1 MSSAAALA
9 LTPEDETELQAEF
22 VKEIAKQLRAID
34 TYDTYQGW
42 SDAKVLD
49 PLILTKERK
58 REIPIIGDPDDMT
71 IARVKAFYNSVA
83 SLIEKRTK
91 LMAVPVVNLTHEGFG
106 RAFVIVGKLI
116 VVEKTLRDVHRYGFP
131 SFAKLNEEGS
141 KAIDKAVDLI
151 ESYKEVAEL

>member
-1 MSSAAALA
+1 MSSAALA
-9 LTPEDETELQAEF
+9 LTPEDESELQSEF
-22 VKEIAKQLRAID
+22 VKEIAKQIRAID

-58 REIPIIGDPDDMT
+58 REIPIIGDPDDIT
-71 IARVKAFYNSVA
+71 ISRVKAFYNAVS
-83 SLIEKRTK
+83 SLIEKKSK
-91 LMAVPVVNLTHEGFG
+91 LMAVPVVNLSHEGFG

-131 SFAKLNEEGS
+131 SFAKLNEEG
-141 KAIDKAVDLI
+141 DKAVANALELI
-151 ESYKEVAEL
+151 EAHAEVANL

>member
-1 MSSAAALA
+1 MSSAALA
-9 LTPEDETELQAEF
+9 IPPADESDLQADF

-58 REIPIIGDPDDMT
+58 REIPIIGDPDEIT
-71 IARVKAFYNSVA
+71 ISRVKAFYNSVA
-83 SLIEKRTK
+83 SLIERQSR

-116 VVEKTLRDVHRYGFP
+116 VVDKTLRDVHRFGFP

-141 KAIDKAVDLI
+141 KLVSRALELVEA
-151 ESYKEVAEL
+151 YPEVAKL

>member
-1 MSSAAALA
+1 MQNAALA
-9 LTPEDETELQAEF
+9 ITPDDESELQAEF

-58 REIPIIGDPDDMT
+58 REIPIVGDPDETT

-83 SLIEKRTK
+83 SLIERQTK

-116 VVEKTLRDVHRYGFP
+116 VVDKTLRDVHRFGFP
-131 SFAKLNEEGS
+131 SFAKLNEEGDKLVG
-141 KAIDKAVDLI
+141 KALELI
-151 ESYKEVAEL
+151 QAYEEVANL

>member
-1 MSSAAALA
+1 MSSAALA
-9 LTPEDETELQAEF
+9 ITPEDEVELQADF
-22 VKEIAKQLRAID
+22 VKEIAKQIRAID

-58 REIPIIGDPDDMT
+58 REIPIIGDPDDIT

-83 SLIEKRTK
+83 SLIEKKTK
-91 LMAVPVVNLTHEGFG
+91 LMAVPVINLTHEGFG

-116 VVEKTLRDVHRYGFP
+116 VVDKTLRDVHRYGFP
-131 SFAKLNEEGS
+131 SFAKLNEEG
-141 KAIDKAVDLI
+141 DKAVAKALELI
-151 ESYKEVAEL
+151 EAYPEVANL

>member
-1 MSSAAALA
+1 MSSVALA
-9 LTPEDETELQAEF
+9 ITPEDETELQAEF
-22 VKEIAKQLRAID
+22 VKEIAKQIRAID

-58 REIPIIGDPDDMT
+58 REIPIIGDPDDIT
-71 IARVKAFYNSVA
+71 IARVKAFYNAVS
-83 SLIEKRTK
+83 SLIEKKSK
-91 LMAVPVVNLTHEGFG
+91 LMAVPVVNLSHEGFG

-131 SFAKLNEEGS
+131 SFAKLNEEG
-141 KAIDKAVDLI
+141 DKAVAKALELI
-151 ESYKEVAEL
+151 EAHAEVANL

>member
-1 MSSAAALA
+1 MSSAALA
-9 LTPEDETELQAEF
+9 ITPEDETELQAEF

-58 REIPIIGDPDDMT
+58 REIPIIGDPDETT

-83 SLIEKRTK
+83 SLIERKTK
-91 LMAVPVVNLTHEGFG
+91 LMAVPVINLTHEGFG

-116 VVEKTLRDVHRYGFP
+116 VVDKTLRDVHRFGFP
-131 SFAKLNEEGS
+131 SFAKLNEDGDKLVS
-141 KAIDKAVDLI
+141 KAVELI
-151 ESYKEVAEL
+151 EAYEEVANL

>member
-1 MSSAAALA
+1 MSSAALA
-9 LTPEDETELQAEF
+9 ISPEDETELQAEF

-58 REIPIIGDPDDMT
+58 REIPIVGDPDETT
-71 IARVKAFYNSVA
+71 IARVKAFYNSIA
-83 SLIEKRTK
+83 SLIERKST
-91 LMAVPVVNLTHEGFG
+91 LMAVPVINLTHEGFG

-116 VVEKTLRDVHRYGFP
+116 VVDKTLRDVHRFGFP
-131 SFAKLNEEGS
+131 TFAKLNEEGDKMVA
-141 KAIDKAVDLI
+141 KALEMI
-151 ESYKEVAEL
+151 EAHAEVANL

>member
-1 MSSAAALA
+1 MSSVALA
-9 LTPEDETELQAEF
+9 LTPADETDLQTEF

-42 SDAKVLD
+42 TDAQVLD

-58 REIPIIGDPDDMT
+58 REIPIIGDPDEIT

-83 SLIEKRTK
+83 SLIERQTR
-91 LMAVPVVNLTHEGFG
+91 LMAVPVINLTHEGFG

-116 VVEKTLRDVHRYGFP
+116 VVDKTLRDVHRFGFP

-141 KAIDKAVDLI
+141 KLVARALELI
-151 ESYKEVAEL
+151 EAHAEVANL

>member
-1 MSSAAALA
+1 MSNAALA
-9 LTPEDETELQAEF
+9 IAPEDETDLQAEF

-42 SDAKVLD
+42 SDAQVLD

-58 REIPIIGDPDDMT
+58 REIPIIGDPDDVT
-71 IARVKAFYNSVA
+71 IARVKAFYNAVA
-83 SLIEKRTK
+83 SLIERKTK

-116 VVEKTLRDVHRYGFP
+116 VVDKTLRDVHRFGFP
-131 SFAKLNEEGS
+131 SFAKLNEEGEKMVG
-141 KAIDKAVDLI
+141 KALELIGAHEAVANL
-151 ESYKEVAEL
+151 

>member
-1 MSSAAALA
+1 MSNAALA
-9 LTPEDETELQAEF
+9 MSMADETELQAEF

-34 TYDTYQGW
+34 TYDAYQGW

-58 REIPIIGDPDDMT
+58 REIPIVGDPDETT

-83 SLIEKRTK
+83 SLIERKTK

-116 VVEKTLRDVHRYGFP
+116 VVDKTLRDVHRFGFP
-131 SFAKLNEEGS
+131 SFGKLNEEGDKMVG
-141 KAIDKAVDLI
+141 KALELIDAYAD
-151 ESYKEVAEL
+151 VANL

>member
-1 MSSAAALA
+1 MSSAALA
-9 LTPEDETELQAEF
+9 ITPADETDLQAEF

-42 SDAKVLD
+42 SDAQVLD

-58 REIPIIGDPDDMT
+58 REIPIIGDPDEIT

-83 SLIEKRTK
+83 SLIERQTR

-116 VVEKTLRDVHRYGFP
+116 VVDKTLRDVHRFGFP
-131 SFAKLNEEGS
+131 SFARLNEEGS
-141 KAIDKAVDLI
+141 RLVAGALELI
-151 ESYKEVAEL
+151 EAHAEVANL

>member
-1 MSSAAALA
+1 MQNAALA
-9 LTPEDETELQAEF
+9 ITEQDETELQAEF

-58 REIPIIGDPDDMT
+58 REIPIIGDPDETT

-83 SLIEKRTK
+83 SLIEKKTK
-91 LMAVPVVNLTHEGFG
+91 LKAVPVINLTHEGFG

-116 VVEKTLRDVHRYGFP
+116 VVDKTLRDIHRYGFP
-131 SFAKLNEEGS
+131 SFAKLNEEG
-141 KAIDKAVDLI
+141 DKMIANAVEMI
-151 ESYKEVAEL
+151 ESYAEVANL